1 MLIFFKELIIVLN
14 GSATGDSI
22 PVRLAQSITTNSV
35 SFIDYYKSSGQIKV
49 YANNNMNP
57 IVANALRSDLPNNQ
71 YYIFLSLR
79 GNQLATFYNCYI
91 SDALMLN
98 DSTVTNTFLSVNTE
112 PVKGKFYSYWFIHSI
127 KENCLFIYLNKG
139 QVYFNKNL
147 NEVFQMY
154 GCINY
159 QDGYQQIFSQTNNLV
174 KGYCKLTLNDL
185 QNVNYQMNQIIK
197 NITSERATIENLVN
211 VVGNNLQYCAR
222 KNC

>member
-1 MLIFFKELIIVLN
+1 MN

-112 PVKGKFYSYWFIHSI
+112 PVKGIFIHIDS
-127 KENCLFIYLNKG
+127 FIQLKKTVYL
-139 QVYFNKNL
+139 Y
-147 NEVFQMY
+147 
-154 GCINY
+154 I
-159 QDGYQQIFSQTNNLV
+159 
-174 KGYCKLTLNDL
+174 
-185 QNVNYQMNQIIK
+185 
-197 NITSERATIENLVN
+197 
-211 VVGNNLQYCAR
+211 
-222 KNC
+222 